1 MPQSNDQRSIQIT
14 HYALL
19 ITYLAIAILF
29 AVTTPDWQNPDEPA
43 HYNYIAHIAAGKGL
57 PYLQMGDYDQAY
69 LSRLTS
75 ERFPPELS
83 IEPVRYESHQPP
95 LYYMIAAPIF
105 WISGGNLLLLRL
117 FNVLIG
123 LGIIT
128 LIFLTVR
135 RITPGQP
142 HIALGAAAFV
152 AFLPM
157 HVAILASVN
166 NDPLAGLILAAT
178 MYVLVRWTVD
188 RRPQTADRRPQTDD
202 RRLQYPIPDTQYP
215 IPDPQSPVPSPRSP
229 VPLLLGLLM
238 GLGFLTKATTYV
250 LLPVVVMTVFVVSW
264 RRWGGR
270 SAWIHAALTLPWA
283 LLLGMPLWL
292 RNIYLYGGFDF
303 LGLRW
308 HDLVVTGQPTTADWI
323 ATHGW
328 AAYLERAW
336 HFTFSSFWGVFGWMG
351 VFMDSRVYT
360 ALLILSGIIL
370 FGLITLPLR
379 IKNKWP
385 QWSSGQ
391 RWSLLPLLLLLLG
404 VIASYGWYNLGFV
417 QHQGRYLFPA
427 LLSVSMLFA
436 VGWHAVLRPP
446 VSLAC
451 AAALL
456 LGTFVV
462 AGVDIFQ
469 NDVNLWTILLM
480 AVAATGLLLNAA
492 LALRNGWWSHPHPL
506 LYALPFLLLALLDA
520 VIPFLYIGPQL

>member
-1 MPQSNDQRSIQIT
+1 MSNLSAQRPIQIT

-19 ITYLAIAILF
+19 ITYLALAALF

-43 HYNYIAHIAAGKGL
+43 HYNVIAHIAAGKGL

-69 LSRLTS
+69 LSQLTS
-75 ERFPPELS
+75 EGFPPELS
-83 IEPVRYESHQPP
+83 IEPVRYEAHQPP
-95 LYYMIAAPIF
+95 LYYLIAAPIF
-105 WISGGNLLLLRL
+105 WISDGNLLILRL
-117 FNVLIG
+117 FNAVIG

-128 LIFLTVR
+128 LIFLSVR
-135 RITPGQP
+135 TIAPGQP

-157 HVAILASVN
+157 HIAILASVN

-178 MYVLVRWTVD
+178 MYVLVRWVSRG
-188 RRPQTADRRPQTDD
+188 RRTEDGGRTGGSYQLSVISYQSPVPS
-202 RRLQYPIPDTQYP
+202 
-215 IPDPQSPVPSPRSP
+215 PQSPVPSPQSP

-264 RRWGGR
+264 RHWGGR
-270 SAWIHAALTLPWA
+270 SAWIHSALTLPWA
-283 LLLGMPLWL
+283 LTLGMPLWA
-292 RNIYLYGGFDF
+292 RNLYLYGGFDF

-308 HDLVVTGQPTTADWI
+308 HDLVVTGQPTTANWI

-328 AAYLERAW
+328 AAYLERTW

-360 ALLILSGIIL
+360 ALLIWSGIIL
-370 FGLITLPLR
+370 FGLIFLAIR
-379 IKNKWP
+379 IRHWWP
-385 QWSSGQ
+385 QLSDGQ

-427 LLSVSMLFA
+427 LLPVSLLFA
-436 VGWHAVLRPP
+436 IGWHTVLRPP

-456 LGTFVV
+456 LGMFVIV
-462 AGVDIFQ
+462 GVDIFQ
-469 NDVNLWTILLM
+469 NDVTLWTILLL
-480 AVAATGLLLNAA
+480 AVAAIGLLINAA
-492 LALRNGWWSHPHPL
+492 LALRSGRWSQPHPL
-506 LYALPFLLLALLDA
+506 IYALPFLLLAILDA
-520 VIPFLYIGPQL
+520 AIPFLYIGPQL

>member
-1 MPQSNDQRSIQIT
+1 MPQSNDQRPIHLT
-14 HYALL
+14 HYSLL
-19 ITYLAIAILF
+19 ILYFALAVLF
-29 AVTTPDWQNPDEPA
+29 AVMTPDWQNPDEPA

-69 LSRLTS
+69 LEQLTS

-83 IEPVRYESHQPP
+83 IETLRYEFHQPP
-95 LYYMIAAPIF
+95 LYYMIAAPLF
-105 WISGGNLLLLRL
+105 WIGQGNLLLLRL
-117 FNVLIG
+117 FNAVIG
-123 LGIIT
+123 LGVIT
-128 LIFLTVR
+128 LIFLSVHK
-135 RITPGQP
+135 IVPDQP
-142 HIALGAAAFV
+142 LIALGAAAFV

-157 HVAILASVN
+157 HIAILASVN

-178 MYVLVRWTVD
+178 MYVLVRWIVNG
-188 RRPQTADRRPQTDD
+188 RPQTDAPSPHS
-202 RRLQYPIPDTQYP
+202 PIPS
-215 IPDPQSPVPSPRSP
+215 PQSPITPL
-229 VPLLLGLLM
+229 LLLGLLM

-264 RRWGGR
+264 RRWDGR
-270 SAWIHAALTLPWA
+270 QAWINTALTLPWA

-308 HDLVVTGQPTTADWI
+308 HDQVVTGQPTTADWI
-323 ATHGW
+323 TTHGW

-360 ALLILSGIIL
+360 ALLIFSAIVLV
-370 FGLITLPLR
+370 GLISAAIQIR
-379 IKNKWP
+379 HSWP
-385 QWSSGQ
+385 NLTSGQ

-427 LLSVSMLFA
+427 LLPVGLLFA
-436 VGWHAVLRPP
+436 IGWHAVLRPP

-456 LGTFVV
+456 LGMFVMV
-462 AGVDIFQ
+462 GVDIFQ

-480 AVAATGLLLNAA
+480 AVAAIGLLFNAA
-492 LALRNGWWSHPHPL
+492 LALRNGWWNHPYPL
-506 LYALPFLLLALLDA
+506 IYALPFLLLALLDVA
-520 VIPFLYIGPQL
+520 IPFLYIGPQL